1 MQLKLNEAKDQSELD
16 SILSTVKRKFE
27 SSDRGALVLCDV
39 TKDYPWRTVRSRV
52 NGARLFIEKNGQWK
66 EPTYAILTEQILAD
80 YPRLTEKELD
90 EMEEAFGF

>member
-1 MQLKLNEAKDQSELD
+1 M
-16 SILSTVKRKFE
+16 
-27 SSDRGALVLCDV
+27 VLCDA

-52 NGARLFIEKNGQWK
+52 NGARLFIEKNEKWMVP
-66 EPTYAILTEQILAD
+66 EYAIPTEGILAT